1 MTLHDTATEASAE
14 GPAAPQPHRPPS
26 SRGITMRPAMVVLG
40 LAVLILAVFV
50 TIGIVFSQSPARVR
64 TSSGSD
70 HIPGTSLRAVPAAAA
85 LAPILGGGEPP
96 SNIVNAVSVPAGSV
110 RIGHSNNAAGS
121 GQYDSQVELRSTASQ
136 GTLLGFFAAVMRQRG
151 WQVFDQGPAANA
163 PGALEVLGKLAGE
176 DGYYWEMGAT
186 MKPTTFGNGAPAS
199 GWTDFTVR
207 VLQENDDPS

>member
-1 MTLHDTATEASAE
+1 MTLHDTTAARPEA
-14 GPAAPQPHRPPS
+14 PAPKRPPGS
-26 SRGITMRPAMVVLG
+26 GGISMRPAMVVLG

-64 TSSGSD
+64 TGSSSD
-70 HIPGTSLRAVPAAAA
+70 RVLGTSLRAVPATHA

-110 RIGHSNNAAGS
+110 RIGHANNAAES

-136 GTLLGFFAAVMRQRG
+136 GTLLGFFAASMRQQG
-151 WQVFDQGPAANA
+151 WQSFDQGPAAND

-186 MKPTTFGNGAPAS
+186 IEPTSFGHGAPAT

-207 VLQENDDPS
+207 LLQESDDQS

>member
-1 MTLHDTATEASAE
+1 MTLHDTAKEAWPERPSAA
-14 GPAAPQPHRPPS
+14 GPQRPPTS
-26 SRGITMRPAMVVLG
+26 GGISMRPAMVVLA

-64 TSSGSD
+64 TGSGSN
-70 HIPGTSLRAVPAAAA
+70 HVPGTSLRGVPAAAA

-110 RIGHSNNAAGS
+110 RIGHTNNAAES
-121 GQYDSQVELRSTASQ
+121 GQYDSQVALRSTSSQ
-136 GTLLGFFAAVMRQRG
+136 GTLLGFFVAVMRQRG
-151 WQVFDQGPAANA
+151 WQVFDQGPAAHD

-186 MKPTTFGNGAPAS
+186 IEPTAFGKGAPAS

-207 VLQENDDPS
+207 LLQEGDEQS

>member
-136 GTLLGFFAAVMRQRG
+136 GTLLGFFGAVMRQRG
-151 WQVFDQGPAANA
+151 WQVFDQGPAAND
-163 PGALEVLGKLAGE
+163 PGALEVLGKLAGD

-186 MKPTTFGNGAPAS
+186 IKPTAFGHGAPAS

-207 VLQENDDPS
+207 LLQQNDDQS